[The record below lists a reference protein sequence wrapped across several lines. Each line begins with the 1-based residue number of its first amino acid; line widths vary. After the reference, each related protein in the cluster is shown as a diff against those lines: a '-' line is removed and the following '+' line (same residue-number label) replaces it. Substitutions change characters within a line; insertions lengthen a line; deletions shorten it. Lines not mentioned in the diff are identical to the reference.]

1 MHGDFYVFFVLCPRF
16 LLGLRGLSIQPPE
29 LIAAATAAF
38 AHAHISSSEH
48 AQIIRLEYSFSTQA
62 ELSFGVQGAKSMFS
76 DFGCHFPGI
85 FN

>member
-1 MHGDFYVFFVLCPRF
+1 VAVPFKTTDRPFCRLAKKAPKVFCALF
-16 LLGLRGLSIQPPE
+16 
-29 LIAAATAAF
+29 AAATAAF

-48 AQIIRLEYSFSTQA
+48 AQIIGLEYSFSTQA